1 MKDNTM
7 YLHYVDRGNRIKYDL
22 TSQFTEKVVWIHG
35 EVDSDE
41 NPVVQREPEEVSF
54 VCSRDSEFTV
64 AGKTYPNFDSMLK
77 ACEGNWGVDIHGREV
92 FCYNELFPCFDSYD
106 YATETRY
113 YRWRFIREGNRLS
126 RVYASDTGD
135 IVFVTEDVGNIEAQI
150 WRQMVELGYCQK
162 TQA

>member
-7 YLHYVDRGNRIKYDL
+7 YLTCVGSGNIIKYDL
-22 TSQFTEKVVWIHG
+22 TSRFAKKVVWING

-41 NPVVQREPEEVSF
+41 NPVVQREPEEISF
-54 VCSRDSEFTV
+54 VYSRDSEFTV

-77 ACEGNWGVDIHGREV
+77 ECACNRGVDIHGREV

-113 YRWRFIREGNRLS
+113 YRWRFIREGNQLS
-126 RVYASDTGD
+126 RVYASDECD
-135 IVFVTEDVGNIEAQI
+135 IVFVTEDVGNIEDRI
-150 WRQMVELGYCQK
+150 WDQMKKLGYCQK
-162 TQA
+162 PET